1 MPEFGMTRKRTPGP
15 NRIKKSEE
23 PISFRPEQEIYD
35 LLEQR
40 AQTLGTSVGE
50 VACHYVTKMV
60 RGDGL
65 EEISPAV
72 VARLIAELRE
82 DLAVSVEHL
91 LASAGR
97 VKSDDASKWV
107 DENLRT

>member
-1 MPEFGMTRKRTPGP
+1 MTRKRAAGP

-35 LLEQR
+35 LLAQR
-40 AQTLGTSVGE
+40 AETLGTSVGE
-50 VACHYVTKMV
+50 VACHYVTRMV
-60 RGDGL
+60 RGDA
-65 EEISPAV
+65 EEEETSPAV
-72 VARLIAELRE
+72 VAKLIAELRE

-97 VKSDDASKWV
+97 VKAEDALKWT